1 MRLFHPS
8 VLPLLR
14 FGMLVLVLVLEMEK
28 AKKRRKMPPQEKGRG
43 VKCSS

>member
-14 FGMLVLVLVLEMEK
+14 FGMLVLGMEK

-43 VKCSS
+43 VKCSL